1 MQVAQAAAAVRLP
14 PHFCTRADDPF
25 PAAVS
30 VALQKHP
37 LGLTMHTLP
46 TADNLN
52 GRAPPVAG
60 PPGGGAGS
68 SLPSK
73 ALVLGAALAAGGL
86 FGLFQLRLLPKA
98 WGPWVSKL
106 YFWPTLPFT
115 MIRAFDNYWTQMD
128 GEPRNKTNAV
138 PCWCFIVVRL

>member
-1 MQVAQAAAAVRLP
+1 
-14 PHFCTRADDPF
+14 
-25 PAAVS
+25 
-30 VALQKHP
+30 
-37 LGLTMHTLP
+37 
-46 TADNLN
+46 
-52 GRAPPVAG
+52 
-60 PPGGGAGS
+60 
-68 SLPSK
+68 LPSK

-128 GEPRNKTNAV
+128 GEPRK
-138 PCWCFIVVRL
+138 R